1 MIKRLVKWFDERLGA
16 TGFLHET
23 LNKVFPDH
31 WSFLFGEIALY
42 SFVVLVATGIFLA
55 FFFHPSLTESVYH
68 GAYKPLRGVPVS
80 SAYASVV
87 DLSFS
92 VRAGLVM
99 RQTHHWAALIFV
111 AAIVVHLCRIFFT
124 GAYRKPRE
132 INWWIG
138 LTLLVLAL
146 FNGFTGYSMLDD
158 LLSGTGVRIAYSIAL
173 SIPLVG
179 PWIAFLVFGGEFPS
193 DQYIGRMFFTHV
205 FLVPA
210 LLGAL
215 IAVHLAIIWRQKH
228 TQFPGPGRAENNV
241 HGIKLWPTYAT
252 KSIGLFAGVAA
263 VLTGLGGLAQI
274 NPVWLYGP
282 FRLDAVSSPAQP
294 DWYLGWTEGALR
306 IFPSW
311 EIRIGGYAIPNPFY
325 PAVLLPG
332 ITFLLLYLWPVID
345 AWWTNDRL
353 PHHVL
358 DTPRE
363 RPGRTGIGVAALT
376 FYTVLFFAGSNDL
389 LAKAFSVSV
398 EGITWMFRI
407 LVVTLPFA
415 TGLVTFWLLRGYQRS
430 GAESF
435 TKVPLRFFL
444 RKQPET

>member
-1 MIKRLVKWFDERLGA
+1 MIKRLVKWIDERVGA
-16 TGFLHET
+16 TGFLHNS

-31 WSFLFGEIALY
+31 WSFLFGELALY
-42 SFVVLVATGIFLA
+42 SFIVLVATGIFLA
-55 FFFHPSLTESVYH
+55 FFFHPSLTPKVYS
-68 GAYKPLRGVPVS
+68 GAYAPLRGVQVS
-80 SAYASVV
+80 DAYGSVV

-99 RQTHHWAALIFV
+99 RQTHHWAALVFI
-111 AAIVVHLCRIFFT
+111 AAIVVHLCRVFFT

-173 SIPLVG
+173 SVPIVG
-179 PWIAFLVFGGEFPS
+179 TWVAFLVFGGEFPS
-193 DQYIGRMFFTHV
+193 DQYVSRMFFTHV

-210 LLGAL
+210 LLAAL
-215 IAVHLAIIWRQKH
+215 IGVHLAVIWRQKH
-228 TQFPGPGRAENNV
+228 TQFPGPGRTEDNV
-241 HGIKLWPTYAT
+241 HGIKLWPSYAT
-252 KSIGLFAGVAA
+252 KSIGLFAGVGA

-306 IFPSW
+306 LFPAW

-332 ITFLLLYLWPVID
+332 ITFAMLYLWPVID
-345 AWWTNDRL
+345 AWWTRDRL
-353 PHHVL
+353 PHHLL
-358 DTPRE
+358 DRPRD
-363 RPGRTGIGVAALT
+363 RPGRTALGVAALM

-389 LAKAFSVSV
+389 IAKQFSMS
-398 EGITWMFRI
+398 
-407 LVVTLPFA
+407 VVTVTWIARIAVVVAPIIA
-415 TGLVTFWLLRGYQRS
+415 GMITFWLLRAYQRS

-435 TKVPLRFFL
+435 TKVPLKYFKRS
-444 RKQPET
+444 TA